1 MRFGRNCTPQGGQF
15 EYNAESGQ
23 ELNAYELF
31 YDRSSSLN
39 TSKNLFMIR
48 TNSLSRIT
56 SLSRIAFPCALYWA
70 LLATF
75 ILVATQNVSAE
86 TDSDALPSALKLS
99 TAFEKV
105 ADTISPSVVTI
116 SAVAKMK
123 PSKRPPRDPSTD
135 SYREFFGD
143 EFFDRMFPDQGQDRG
158 GGFGQPGMGTGVVV
172 DKTGHILTNNHVVA
186 GADEVTVRLQND
198 KTYKAKVIG
207 SDPKTDL
214 AVVEIKGVD
223 LTPARLGDSDA
234 LRIGEW
240 VVAAGNPFGLTNS
253 ITAGIVSAKGRSLMG
268 NGQFEDFIQ
277 TDAAINPGNSGGP
290 LVNLNGE
297 VIGINTAIFS
307 KSGGYMGIGFAIP
320 INMAKSV
327 MTSLIRSGKVTRGWL
342 GVGIQPVTEEAA
354 QSFGHSSTE
363 GALVGQVESGSPADK
378 AGIRQGDIITGLNG
392 QKVKTVNHL
401 RNIVA
406 GTKPGSS
413 LEVGLFRGGSTET
426 VMVNVGELKINKEVV
441 PEPESDT
448 SSDLGLSVET
458 LTERTAQ
465 QLRLKRTDG
474 VVVVAVRPGGAA
486 ESSGIQPRDI
496 IVSVNGKKVRNVA
509 DLNDA
514 LKIANLKNGARFVVD
529 SDGME
534 HFVFLKSE

>member
-1 MRFGRNCTPQGGQF
+1 
-15 EYNAESGQ
+15 
-23 ELNAYELF
+23 
-31 YDRSSSLN
+31 
-39 TSKNLFMIR
+39 
-48 TNSLSRIT
+48 
-56 SLSRIAFPCALYWA
+56 
-70 LLATF
+70 
-75 ILVATQNVSAE
+75 VSAE